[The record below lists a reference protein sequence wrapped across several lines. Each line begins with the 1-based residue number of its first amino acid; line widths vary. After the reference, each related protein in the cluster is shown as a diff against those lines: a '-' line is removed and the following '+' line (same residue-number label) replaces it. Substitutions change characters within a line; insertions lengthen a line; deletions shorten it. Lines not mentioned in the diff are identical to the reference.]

1 MDETP
6 DSQPKPSST
15 LNDSGSSEGETE
27 NSRRFSSY
35 LQSIAQISGVVT
47 IVAATVY
54 ALGVFTLV
62 LPISNS
68 YNSTFDAAWYA
79 VSVVP
84 QTVVV
89 GHGIK
94 SLVWP
99 SLALTLATTLFALTM
114 LWVLYTLSIGWHHAR
129 AATAR
134 PALSPYSMM
143 MHYAVLSII
152 LTTILVSVTA
162 IVFGSEAVGS
172 GRYRESGVGYYVGTY
187 INSPAIGLA
196 AVLCGLSY
204 LVASFFVVV
213 VTLRGT
219 SQLIRRKTLPPISS
233 WRGFIYKVLPFAVAS
248 TVVFFSVG
256 VLVPTRSSLGQIA
269 RDMFLFSL
277 AYIVLFSLAVAM
289 ALMLRLLR
297 YIRNAHL
304 IQEVRR
310 SKTVSPLLA
319 PYGDL
324 SASVAQLARRLSPTF
339 PYSVVLFIMLYLAL
353 LVALSTLNFVGFL
366 TDEVRGEIKAES
378 TLDDILIPLVA
389 LGALVSGVILYR
401 KDWKGFGRSERD
413 HVSQGSW
420 VWFSKELLR
429 SIGSRSLRS
438 GLLWSVGVAYG
449 FALVWAFLLA
459 ELTPP
464 PLPKVEVKQVPHM
477 ESAQSVQ
484 EPGFQGKTLAL
495 LAHTDGYWYL
505 IDEGED
511 DLLVVPDQEDKFI
524 RLQLDEQPK

>member
-1 MDETP
+1 
-6 DSQPKPSST
+6 
-15 LNDSGSSEGETE
+15 
-27 NSRRFSSY
+27 
-35 LQSIAQISGVVT
+35 
-47 IVAATVY
+47 
-54 ALGVFTLV
+54 
-62 LPISNS
+62 
-68 YNSTFDAAWYA
+68 
-79 VSVVP
+79 
-84 QTVVV
+84 
-89 GHGIK
+89 
-94 SLVWP
+94 
-99 SLALTLATTLFALTM
+99 
-114 LWVLYTLSIGWHHAR
+114 
-129 AATAR
+129 
-134 PALSPYSMM
+134 
-143 MHYAVLSII
+143 
-152 LTTILVSVTA
+152 
-162 IVFGSEAVGS
+162 
-172 GRYRESGVGYYVGTY
+172 
-187 INSPAIGLA
+187 
-196 AVLCGLSY
+196 
-204 LVASFFVVV
+204 
-213 VTLRGT
+213 
-219 SQLIRRKTLPPISS
+219 
-233 WRGFIYKVLPFAVAS
+233 
-248 TVVFFSVG
+248 
-256 VLVPTRSSLGQIA
+256 
-269 RDMFLFSL
+269 
-277 AYIVLFSLAVAM
+277 
-289 ALMLRLLR
+289 
-297 YIRNAHL
+297 L

-420 VWFSKELLR
+420 VLFSKELLR